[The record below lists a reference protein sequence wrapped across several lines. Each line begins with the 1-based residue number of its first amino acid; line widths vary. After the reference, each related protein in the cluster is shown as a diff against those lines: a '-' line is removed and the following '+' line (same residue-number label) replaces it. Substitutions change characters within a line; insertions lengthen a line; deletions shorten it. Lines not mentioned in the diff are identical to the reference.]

1 MVAERSKRECLAE
14 TEFLFGL
21 RKGDRHHSAVTKIL
35 DACISGLVDI
45 QILSSAVVEVKA
57 VLYSRGL
64 KPHEVEETCSLM
76 DAQLVEAGITGY
88 VATTLSDAIV
98 SERLREQ
105 HPDLT
110 FFDALHLAIAR
121 RLDKPLLSN
130 DLVIKEAEPR
140 SIMFQELIDK
150 LSIPR

>member
-1 MVAERSKRECLAE
+1 
-14 TEFLFGL
+14 
-21 RKGDRHHSAVTKIL
+21 
-35 DACISGLVDI
+35 
-45 QILSSAVVEVKA
+45 
-57 VLYSRGL
+57 
-64 KPHEVEETCSLM
+64 M

-140 SIMFQELIDK
+140 SIMFQELIDN